1 MSSARPARS
10 KKEHLSRKISPEVG
24 AAFLHHR
31 FTQIHPF
38 QDGNG
43 RVARALASLIF
54 IKAEDFPIVVL
65 DSERGTYIDSLE
77 AADQGQ
83 LQPLIDFM
91 AEKQKDLLYK
101 ATKEAQYLDFDET
114 LTSIKES
121 KAKYLGRL
129 QKYRENFEKANLHIS
144 AWYDAAQ
151 EILNHY
157 KGAVKDLPDLK
168 TRTEEPFTWV
178 E

>member
-1 MSSARPARS
+1 
-10 KKEHLSRKISPEVG
+10 
-24 AAFLHHR
+24 
-31 FTQIHPF
+31 
-38 QDGNG
+38 
-43 RVARALASLIF
+43 
-54 IKAEDFPIVVL
+54 L

-83 LQPLIDFM
+83 LQPLIDLM
-91 AEKQKDLLYK
+91 AEKQQDLLYK

-144 AWYDAAQ
+144 AWYDATR

-157 KGAVKDLPDLK
+157 KGAVKDLPDLT

-178 E
+178 EYDKIHCQNILQSDKNIIWTANLFTFAITWNVLSDDP